1 MSTDRLKKWT
11 TIGITSI
18 LRLSVL
24 LSTVMVFFPAANPS
38 RVTGYIN
45 KTMSLFTSA
54 ISYSNLVQ
62 EASRAIRNEWI
73 TESVFL
79 IVSLASILLC
89 IGIGITIAGA
99 SFSLGNLKYKNLAN
113 RVTLIGSTVQLAGL
127 VAIFFTYQ
135 QVLNSIN
142 PDRVQPQYPMGNY
155 FFLTAAL
162 VGFAASLY
170 LMLTTPKAS
179 KEMPYEMSGS
189 NRLFLMFLPFIALI
203 FVFSYLPL
211 WGWRY
216 SFFNYQ
222 PGESL
227 TMDNFVGLH
236 WFEVLIQ
243 NPATRGDI
251 LRVLRNTLA
260 MSGLGILTSWVP
272 MAFAIFLAE
281 VTSTRFKRFVQ
292 VFTTIPNFISWV
304 LVYALALAIFS
315 TDGFVNGIMLKMGWA
330 DQAKNFL
337 MGESFIW
344 FKMLAWGMWKGLGWS
359 AIIYIAA
366 ISSIDPQ
373 LYEAATVDG
382 AGRFQKMWYITLP
395 SLMSTYFVLLV
406 MAIAAILSNGMD
418 QYLVFEN
425 PTNTSSIEVL
435 DLYVYH
441 LGIDNK
447 IIPLSTAIGMLKS
460 VISIALLFIGNK
472 LSKLIRGE
480 SII

>member
-1 MSTDRLKKWT
+1 MSSERFKKWT
-11 TIGITSI
+11 TTGIISI
-18 LRLSVL
+18 ARISVL
-24 LSTVMVFFPAANPS
+24 FSVVMMFFSSLNPA
-38 RVTGYIN
+38 RITGYIN

-54 ISYSNLVQ
+54 ISYSSLVQ
-62 EASRAIRNEWI
+62 EAGRAIRNEWI
-73 TESVFL
+73 AESSFH
-79 IVSLASILLC
+79 IVNFASILLC
-89 IGIGITIAGA
+89 IGIGITILGA
-99 SFSLGNLKYKNLAN
+99 SFSLGNLKFRNLAN
-113 RVTLIGSTVQLAGL
+113 KLLLGGSFVELLGIGGFFYAYRQVSATEYAERVL
-127 VAIFFTYQ
+127 
-135 QVLNSIN
+135 
-142 PDRVQPQYPMGNY
+142 PQFPIGNY
-155 FFLTAAL
+155 FFLGIAFIVL
-162 VGFAASLY
+162 ISSI
-170 LMLTTPKAS
+170 LMLTITPKAE
-179 KEMPYEMSGS
+179 KGMPYEMKNSYK
-189 NRLFLMFLPFIALI
+189 LFLMFLPFIALI

-227 TMDNFVGLH
+227 SMDKFVGLH
-236 WFEVLIQ
+236 WFEVLFK
-243 NPATRGDI
+243 NPATRSDI
-251 LRVLRNTLA
+251 FRVVKNTLA

-272 MAFAIFLAE
+272 MMFAIFLAE
-281 VTSTRFKRFVQ
+281 ITSTKFKRFVQ

-315 TDGFVNGIMLKMGWA
+315 TDGFVNSLIMQYGLA
-330 DQAKNFL
+330 DQAQNFL
-337 MGESFIW
+337 MGDSLIW
-344 FKMLAWGMWKGLGWS
+344 LKMLAWGMWKGLGWS

-395 SLMSTYFVLLV
+395 SLMPTYFVLLI
-406 MAIAAILSNGMD
+406 MSIAAILSNGMD

-460 VISIALLFIGNK
+460 VISVVLLFVGNK
-472 LSKLIRGE
+472 ISKIIRGE

>member
-1 MSTDRLKKWT
+1 MSTNRFNKWMT
-11 TIGITSI
+11 MGITSI
-18 LRLSVL
+18 LRLGVL

-54 ISYSNLVQ
+54 ISYSNLVN

-89 IGIGITIAGA
+89 IGIAITIAGA

-113 RVTLIGSTVQLAGL
+113 HVTLIGSTVQLAGL
-127 VAIFFTYQ
+127 GAIFFTYQ
-135 QVLNSIN
+135 QVLQSVN
-142 PDRVQPQYPMGNY
+142 PDRVGPQYPMGNF
-155 FFLTAAL
+155 FFLAAAL
-162 VGFAASLY
+162 VVFASSVY
-170 LMLTTPKAS
+170 LILTTPKAG
-179 KEMPYEMSGS
+179 KDMPYLMSSS

-472 LSKLIRGE
+472 LSKIIRGE

>member
-1 MSTDRLKKWT
+1 MPTIKLKKWT
-11 TIGITSI
+11 NYIITSL
-18 LRLSVL
+18 LRLGVL
-24 LSTVMVFFPAANPS
+24 LSTLMLFFPLANPA
-38 RVTGYIN
+38 RITGYIN

-62 EASRAIRNEWI
+62 EASRAIRNNWI
-73 TESVFL
+73 SESTFQ
-79 IVSLASILLC
+79 IVNAASIILC

-99 SFSLGNLKYKNLAN
+99 ALSLGNLKFKKLSYKLSFSGS
-113 RVTLIGSTVQLAGL
+113 LIQILGL
-127 VAIFFTYQ
+127 TSIFFAYNQ
-135 QVLNSIN
+135 
-142 PDRVQPQYPMGNY
+142 
-155 FFLTAAL
+155 LTASSNLERVNPQFPIGNVLYILSAVIVL
-162 VGFAASLY
+162 LSSLY
-170 LMLTTPKAS
+170 LMLTTPKVD
-179 KEMPYEMSGS
+179 KNMRYEMQNSYK
-189 NRLFLMFLPFIALI
+189 LFLMYLPFIALI

-216 SFFNYQ
+216 SFFSYQ

-227 TMDNFVGLH
+227 TMDKFVGFH

-251 LRVLRNTLA
+251 LRVLKNTLA
-260 MSGLGILTSWVP
+260 MSGLGLITSWVP
-272 MAFAIFLAE
+272 MVFAIFLAE
-281 VTSTRFKRFVQ
+281 ITSTKFKRFVQ

-315 TDGFVNGIMLKMGWA
+315 TDGFLNGIFLKLGWIDHA
-330 DQAKNFL
+330 NNYL
-337 MGESFIW
+337 MGDSFIW
-344 FKMLAWGMWKGLGWS
+344 LKMLAWGMWKGLGWS

-382 AGRFQKMWYITLP
+382 ASRFQKMWYITLP
-395 SLMSTYFVLLV
+395 SLMPTYFVLLV

-425 PTNTSSIEVL
+425 PTNTKAIEVL

-460 VISIALLFIGNK
+460 VISIILLFLGNK
-472 LSKLIRGE
+472 FSKLVRGE